1 MISNDFIRQATE
13 EYHDESMSTIPTEN
27 EIDHVFSDRFEENM
41 KSVIKKNNHPQLNR
55 ILRMAASFAL
65 VILIAGGSVMA
76 LSPTARAA
84 VLGWLF
90 GRESDAYV
98 YRSTGTET
106 NEETITTYDF
116 AEIPEGYTFQQNFLM
131 PNSGLVIY
139 SEESTGRL
147 LKVFFA
153 PNDGSGA
160 LYLIPEDATLIP
172 IQLGDISADF
182 YLSNIEDES
191 STIVWTDPENDYLVT
206 VDGFFSQEELVEM
219 AMNLVKKEIPKP
231 EF

>member
-1 MISNDFIRQATE
+1 
-13 EYHDESMSTIPTEN
+13 
-27 EIDHVFSDRFEENM
+27 
-41 KSVIKKNNHPQLNR
+41 
-55 ILRMAASFAL
+55 
-65 VILIAGGSVMA
+65 MA

-84 VLGWLF
+84 VMGWLF

-206 VDGFFSQEELVEM
+206 VDGFFSQEELTDM
-219 AMNLVKKEIPKP
+219 ALNLVKKEVPKP
-231 EF
+231 E

>member
-1 MISNDFIRQATE
+1 MISNEFIRQATE

-98 YRSTGTET
+98 YRSTGTDT
-106 NEETITTYDF
+106 NEETLTTYDF
-116 AEIPEGYTFQQNFLM
+116 AEVPEGYTLHQNFLM

-139 SEESTGRL
+139 REEETARL

-206 VDGFFSQEELVEM
+206 VDGFFSQEELIDM
-219 AMNLVKKEIPKP
+219 ALNLVKKVIPKP

>member
-1 MISNDFIRQATE
+1 
-13 EYHDESMSTIPTEN
+13 
-27 EIDHVFSDRFEENM
+27 M
-41 KSVIKKNNHPQLNR
+41 KSVIKKNNHPQLKR
-55 ILRMAASFAL
+55 VLRMAASFAL

-90 GRESDAYV
+90 GQESDAYV
-98 YRSTGTET
+98 YRSTGTDT

-172 IQLGDISADF
+172 IQLGDVSADF

>member
-13 EYHDESMSTIPTEN
+13 EYHEESMTAIPTEN

-41 KSVIKKNNHPQLNR
+41 KSVIKKNNHPQLKR
-55 ILRMAASFAL
+55 VLRMAASFAL

-76 LSPTARAA
+76 ISPTARAA
-84 VLGWLF
+84 VMGWLF
-90 GRESDAYV
+90 GRESDAFV

-139 SEESTGRL
+139 SEEATGRL

-219 AMNLVKKEIPKP
+219 ALNLIKADVPKP
-231 EF
+231 E

>member
-1 MISNDFIRQATE
+1 LISNDFIRQATE
-13 EYHDESMSTIPTEN
+13 EYHEESMSAIPTEN

-41 KSVIKKNNHPQLNR
+41 KSVIKKNNHPHLKR
-55 ILRMAASFAL
+55 VLRMAASFAL

-76 LSPTARAA
+76 ISPTARAA
-84 VLGWLF
+84 VMGWLF

-98 YRSTGTET
+98 YRSTGTDT

-172 IQLGDISADF
+172 IQLGDSQAD
-182 YLSNIEDES
+182 
-191 STIVWTDPENDYLVT
+191 
-206 VDGFFSQEELVEM
+206 
-219 AMNLVKKEIPKP
+219 
-231 EF
+231 

>member
-1 MISNDFIRQATE
+1 MISNLLLRQATE
-13 EYHDESMSTIPTEN
+13 EYHEESMSAIPTEN

-41 KSVIKKNNHPQLNR
+41 KSVIKKNNHPQLKR
-55 ILRMAASFAL
+55 VLRMAASFAL
-65 VILIAGGSVMA
+65 VILVASGSVMA

-90 GRESDAYV
+90 GQESNAYV
-98 YRSTGTET
+98 YRSTGTDT

-131 PNSGLVIY
+131 PNSGLIIY

-172 IQLGDISADF
+172 IQLGDVSADF

-219 AMNLVKKEIPKP
+219 ALNLVKKEVPKP

>member
-1 MISNDFIRQATE
+1 MISNLHLRQAAE
-13 EYHDESMSTIPTEN
+13 EYHEESMSAIPTEN
-27 EIDHVFSDRFEENM
+27 EIDHVFSDRFENNM
-41 KSVIKKNNHPQLNR
+41 RSVIKKNNHPQLNR
-55 ILRMAASFAL
+55 VLRMAASFAL
-65 VILIAGGSVMA
+65 VILVASGSVMA

-84 VLGWLF
+84 VMGWLF

-98 YRSTGTET
+98 YRSTGTDT

-116 AEIPEGYTFQQNFLM
+116 AEIPEGYTFQQNLLM

-160 LYLIPEDATLIP
+160 LYLIPEDATLTP
-172 IQLGDISADF
+172 IQLGDVSADF
-182 YLSNIEDES
+182 YLSNVKDES
-191 STIVWTDPENDYLVT
+191 STIVWTDPQNNYLVS
-206 VDGFFSQEELVEM
+206 VDGFFSQEELTEM
-219 AMNLVKKEIPKP
+219 ALNLIKRDVPKP
-231 EF
+231 

>member
-13 EYHDESMSTIPTEN
+13 EYHEESMTAIPTEN

-41 KSVIKKNNHPQLNR
+41 KSVIKKNNHPQLKR
-55 ILRMAASFAL
+55 VLRMAASFAL

-76 LSPTARAA
+76 ISPTARAA

-116 AEIPEGYTFQQNFLM
+116 AEIPEGYTFQQNILM

-206 VDGFFSQEELVEM
+206 VDGFFSQEDLVEM
-219 AMNLVKKEIPKP
+219 ALNLVKKEVPKP